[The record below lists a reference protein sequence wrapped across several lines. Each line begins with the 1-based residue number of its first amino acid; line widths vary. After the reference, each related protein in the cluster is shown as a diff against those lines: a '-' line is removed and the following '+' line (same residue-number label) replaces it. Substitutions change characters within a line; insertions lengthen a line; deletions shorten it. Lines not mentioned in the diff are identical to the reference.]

1 MPAERSGPGSGKPR
15 SSCTQCRKRKQ
26 RVEYGPAIIVQ
37 SVPSAIFA
45 NLTLENVQRYWG
57 GLDHFNLSQLTREA
71 SAQHEPIESLLSETV
86 LRKAVNQLPNR
97 TLTDALVQSYLQNDN
112 MQYYSIHPQTFLR
125 EYDAWWAARMGNQ
138 SLSVSW
144 TALLLQV
151 CANAV
156 KGLEPNLRQ
165 RLQYDLAETDE
176 SASLRFFDAAR
187 CVGGTLT
194 PGAGGL
200 CRVTQLLL
208 AAAWLKAGGQ
218 IVEGWH
224 ALSIAVRDAQ
234 ECGINHD
241 GANRS
246 RYNEI
251 QVELRRRTWS
261 YIVVWDWQMAEWLSQ
276 PMLTEGQMNT
286 PSPNPLVDEC
296 GSGQPSP
303 VLSLGEQFKLVR
315 LLSTRFGPLT
325 GITDDNGSL
334 EVVDAIDKWV
344 RQLPKELHL
353 SSGSYNR
360 DESPYWLICQRLSL
374 HCFAYMARLIPL
386 KRILTAKS
394 NAATHRQ
401 VKRMDL
407 LRLAVQLCIECMD
420 MGIALHRAMHPLRAN
435 FHFVIF
441 VLFDTAT
448 VICSALMHDP
458 DHELPERPRLLQK
471 VQEALGALETLM
483 QHAHS
488 AKRGAEVLRLLMKEV
503 GSISHDESVPGYVD
517 SRMQYGACPP
527 TQATC
532 ATTEPSMGTAPPSPE
547 PPSDLRVPSDTA
559 AINPVCKNNT
569 AFPIEDTPNVFP
581 AQDLGIE
588 GILDLDLGG
597 LESIW
602 DWEGLGLTDAF

>member
-1 MPAERSGPGSGKPR
+1 MPAERSGAGSGKPR
-15 SSCTQCRKRKQ
+15 SSCIQCRKRKQ
-26 RVEYGPAIIVQ
+26 RVGTRFLPYETESSSSELRSSDATSNGGPIGRLVET
-37 SVPSAIFA
+37 VG
-45 NLTLENVQRYWG
+45 YWG
-57 GLDHFNLSQLTREA
+57 GLDHFNLRQLTREA
-71 SAQHEPIESLLSETV
+71 SAQHEPTDSLLSETV

-125 EYDAWWAARMGNQ
+125 GYDAWWAARIGNQ

-208 AAAWLKAGGQ
+208 AAAWLKAGG
-218 IVEGWH
+218 
-224 ALSIAVRDAQ
+224 
-234 ECGINHD
+234 INHD
-241 GANRS
+241 DANRS

-261 YIVVWDWQMAEWLSQ
+261 YIVVWDWQMAGWLSR
-276 PMLTEGQMNT
+276 PMLTEGQMDT

-296 GSGQPSP
+296 GSGEPSP
-303 VLSLGEQFKLVR
+303 VLNLGEQFKLLR

-325 GITDDNGSL
+325 VITDDDRAL
-334 EVVDAIDKWV
+334 EVVDAINKWV

-353 SSGSYNR
+353 SDGSYNK
-360 DESPYWLICQRLSL
+360 DEDSYWLVCQRLSL
-374 HCFAYMARLIPL
+374 HCFAYMARLTPL
-386 KRILTAKS
+386 KRILTANS
-394 NAATHRQ
+394 NDATHRQ

-407 LRLAVQLCIECMD
+407 LRLAIQLCIECMD
-420 MGIALHRAMHPLRAN
+420 MGIALQCAMHPLRAN
-435 FHFVIF
+435 FHFVVF
-441 VLFDTAT
+441 VLFDIAT

-458 DHELPERPRLLQK
+458 DHELLERPRLLQK
-471 VQEALGALETLM
+471 VQEALSALDTLM
-483 QHAHS
+483 QHARS
-488 AKRGAEVLRLLMKEV
+488 AKRGAEVLRWLMKEI
-503 GSISHDESVPGYVD
+503 GSINRDESVHGYVD
-517 SRMQYGACPP
+517 SRMQYGVCPP

-532 ATTEPSMGTAPPSPE
+532 VTTEPSIGTAHPPAE
-547 PPSDLRVPSDTA
+547 PPLGPRVPSDTA
-559 AINPVCKNNT
+559 AIDQVWRNNT
-569 AFPIEDTPNVFP
+569 AFPVEDTPNVSP

-588 GILDLDLGG
+588 GILDLDLGS

>member
-1 MPAERSGPGSGKPR
+1 MPAAEVGGS
-15 SSCTQCRKRKQ
+15 TYAN
-26 RVEYGPAIIVQ
+26 RV
-37 SVPSAIFA
+37 
-45 NLTLENVQRYWG
+45 
-57 GLDHFNLSQLTREA
+57 
-71 SAQHEPIESLLSETV
+71 
-86 LRKAVNQLPNR
+86 
-97 TLTDALVQSYLQNDN
+97 TDALVQSYLQNDN
-112 MQYYSIHPQTFLR
+112 MQYYSIHPPTFLR
-125 EYDAWWAARMGNQ
+125 EYDAWWAARMDNQ
-138 SLSVSW
+138 SLPVSW

-176 SASLRFFDAAR
+176 SASLRLFDAAR

-224 ALSIAVRDAQ
+224 ALSIAVREAQ

-241 GANRS
+241 DANKS

-261 YIVVWDWQMAEWLSQ
+261 YIVVWDWQMAEWLSR

-303 VLSLGEQFKLVR
+303 VLNLGEQFKLVR
-315 LLSTRFGPLT
+315 LLSTRFGQLT
-325 GITDDNGSL
+325 GITDDDRAL

-374 HCFAYMARLIPL
+374 HCFAYMARLTPL

-407 LRLAVQLCIECMD
+407 QRLAVQLCIECMD

-471 VQEALGALETLM
+471 MQEALGALETLM
-483 QHAHS
+483 QHARS
-488 AKRGAEVLRLLMKEV
+488 AKRGAEVLRWLMKEI
-503 GSISHDESVPGYVD
+503 GSNDHDESVPGYVD
-517 SRMQYGACPP
+517 SRMQYGACFP
-527 TQATC
+527 TQAMC
-532 ATTEPSMGTAPPSPE
+532 VTTEPSMGTAPPSTE

-559 AINPVCKNNT
+559 AIDPVWKNNT
-569 AFPIEDTPNVFP
+569 AFPVEDTLNVFP

-588 GILDLDLGG
+588 GILDSDLGG